1 MEVLLKFANIKIFR
15 KEIYLLLRDGEI
27 IGGNVVERVDVVV
40 AGVVVVVVAVVVVVV
55 GSVGITIGTMTSV
68 RMILTTVFI
77 NGYGPRLQNFPEKS
91 SRSGAHI
98 ITPPRSFPII

>member
-40 AGVVVVVVAVVVVVV
+40 AGVVVVVVVVVVV